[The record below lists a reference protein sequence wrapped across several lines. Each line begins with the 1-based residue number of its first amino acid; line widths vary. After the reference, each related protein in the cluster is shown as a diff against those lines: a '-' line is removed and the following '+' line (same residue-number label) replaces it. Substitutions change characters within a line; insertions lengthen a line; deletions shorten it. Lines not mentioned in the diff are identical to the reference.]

1 MKNRLLLPFIIL
13 TAFFSAAGPLCAQ
26 LKSSA
31 LWQDVSE
38 AQAAAAPGTA
48 QRASAKREI
57 IPQKYRSM
65 ALKKTAMRLLLNR
78 APRESAGALT
88 KDGVEISL
96 PLPDGGYGRF
106 RVMES
111 PIMEN
116 GLAAKYP
123 EIKTYV
129 VQGIDDPSASGRID
143 MTPRGLRA
151 MVLSAKGS
159 FFVDPYWSNSDEVS
173 IVYYKRD
180 HLDREKMK
188 NFACGVAGREAS
200 ALNTASRPAAARPTG
215 TNLRTYRLALATTGE
230 YSVAV
235 AGGSPSKANVLA
247 AMVTS
252 VNRVNVVYERE
263 FAIRMTL
270 VANTNLLIY
279 LNSSTDPY
287 TNNNGSTM
295 LGQNQTTIDSIIG
308 DANYDIG
315 HVFSTG
321 GGGLAYLG
329 SVCESGS
336 KAGGVTG
343 SSNPV
348 GDSFDIDYVAHEMGH
363 QFGGDHTFNGTAA
376 AVGSGTRNPA
386 TAYEPGSGSTIMAYA
401 GICAPQDLQAHS
413 DDYFHTVSYDQIDAY
428 TSSGTGSAAFSVTA
442 TGNTPPV
449 ITALPSSYNI
459 PRQTPF
465 ALTAQ
470 ATDANGDS
478 LTYCWEEFDRGGVQD
493 PLLQVDNGASPIFR
507 SYDPLASPTRT
518 FPSLTYILNNAN
530 NPPVTYGSGYV
541 TGEFLPSTTRTMT
554 FRVSVRDN
562 RAGGG
567 GQNYASTQVISNST
581 SGPFLISNFNSS
593 STIAAGT
600 PQTLTWSVANT
611 TAAPVNC
618 ANVKISYSTD
628 GGNTFPVVLAASV
641 ANTGT
646 ASVTIPNSLSNA
658 TTTGRF
664 KVEAVGNIFFDINNA
679 NLTITAT
686 NVAPTVTGFT
696 PASGVQLTSV
706 VLTGTDFSNAS
717 AVNFNGT
724 SASFTINSNT
734 QITALVPAA
743 ATSGPIGVTN
753 AAGSGTSVGSFTVIP
768 GPPAPTV
775 SGFNPTNGPVGT
787 SVVITGANFSNVSA
801 VAFNGVGATHTVNSP
816 TQITATVPAGAT
828 TGPITVTTSS
838 GTAASATNF
847 TVLSGNGA
855 PVITSAS
862 TASGTI
868 NSAITP
874 YQVAASNLPTTFG
887 ATNLPSGLSI
897 NSAGLISGTPLV
909 SGTILSTISATNAY
923 GTGSAALTFTISSTG
938 GGGATMLAAWDFQTT
953 GTGGTA
959 ALASPTTP
967 TVFSANVGTGNIYL
981 DGTNGSSSWLQATE
995 LTSFN
1000 GTALNAGGS
1009 TGLSTV
1015 TTTTACLVLVSNTAN
1030 SKSIVLKFS
1039 MTGYQNLVVSYANR
1053 RTITGFNSQLWET
1066 STNGNSWTSAQTLT
1080 YTTDSV
1086 FEVQTL
1092 NPITALNGA
1101 ATAYLRITF
1110 TGCTSSQGNNRLDNI
1125 QLNATAN
1132 APGAI
1137 VTLTGSGTG
1146 LASTYNN
1153 AGTPSAALS
1162 VAGSNLSADIVVT
1175 APAGFEIAKTAGGSY
1190 ASTQT
1195 FTQVSGAV
1203 ASTPLFVRIAAG
1215 PGLGSIAGILS
1226 AASSSAL
1233 YQLNVGGTVGK
1244 ATLTPVFSGTTSP
1257 TYNGA
1262 PKPLSASTT
1271 PSTTV
1276 TLSYT
1281 GTGATV
1287 YGPSSSAPSN
1297 AGSYDVSATISD
1309 SNYQGSANTTL
1320 TIGKASQ
1327 TIIFGS
1333 LPNKTV
1339 GDPAFQLSASGGAS
1353 AQPVTFSSSTPVVAD
1368 VVGNQVTIHTA
1379 GATTITANQAGNSNY
1394 LSAPPMTQVLTI
1406 GSASPSFANT
1416 FPGRAANDM
1425 VGGVEALV
1433 AYGLGGSPTGN
1444 NLTILPTASYSG
1456 GILQIT
1462 FLART
1467 NDPTLT
1473 VTVEGGTDLLHWT
1486 SPVTKL
1492 NGVSQSGAPVGFERQ
1507 IWTLTLPGKGL
1518 MRVKTTL
1525 AP

>member
-13 TAFFSAAGPLCAQ
+13 TAFFSSAGPLCAQ
-26 LKSSA
+26 LKNSA
-31 LWQDVSE
+31 LWQEVSE
-38 AQAAAAPGTA
+38 AQAAASPGTA
-48 QRASAKREI
+48 QRATARREI
-57 IPQKYRSM
+57 IPQKYRSL
-65 ALKKTAMRLLLNR
+65 ALQKTAMRLLLNR
-78 APRESAGALT
+78 APRESAGTMA

-96 PLPDGGYGRF
+96 PLPEGGFGRF
-106 RVMES
+106 RIMES
-111 PIMEN
+111 PIMED

-129 VQGIDDPSASGRID
+129 AQGIDDPSASGRID

-151 MVLSAKGS
+151 MVSSDKGS

-180 HLDREKMK
+180 HVDLQKMK

-235 AGGSPSKANVLA
+235 AGGSPSKANVLI

-270 VANTNLLIY
+270 VANTDLLIY

-295 LGQNQTTIDSIIG
+295 LVQNQTTIDSIIG

-321 GGGLAYLG
+321 GGGVAYLG
-329 SVCESGS
+329 SVCQSGS

-343 SSNPV
+343 STNPV

-363 QFGGDHTFNGTAA
+363 QFGGDHTFNGTSA
-376 AVGSGTRNPA
+376 AVGSGTRNSA

-401 GICAPQDLQAHS
+401 GICPPQDLQAHS

-449 ITALPSSYNI
+449 ITALPGSYNI

-507 SYDPLASPTRT
+507 SYDPVTSPTRT

-567 GQNYASTQVISNST
+567 GQNYASTQVVSNST

-658 TTTGRF
+658 TTTGRL

-679 NLTITAT
+679 NLTITAA
-686 NVAPTVTGFT
+686 NVAPTVTGFSPT
-696 PASGVQLTSV
+696 SGVQLTSV
-706 VLTGTDFSNAS
+706 VLTGTEFSNAS

-743 ATSGPIGVTN
+743 ATSGTISVTN
-753 AAGSGTSVGSFTVIP
+753 VAGTGTSVGNFTVIP

-775 SGFNPTNGPVGT
+775 SGFTPNNGPVGT
-787 SVVITGANFSNVSA
+787 SVVITGANFSNVSS
-801 VAFNGVGATHTVNSP
+801 VAFNGVSATHTVNSA
-816 TQITATVPAGAT
+816 TQITATVPNGAT
-828 TGPITVTTSS
+828 TGPIAVTTSS

-868 NSAITP
+868 NTAITP
-874 YQVAASNLPTTFG
+874 YQIAASNVPTTFS

-909 SGTILSTISATNAY
+909 SGTILSTISAANAY
-923 GTGSAALTFTISSTG
+923 GTSSADLTFTISSIG
-938 GGGATMLAAWDFQTT
+938 GAGGATLLAGWDFQTT

-959 ALASPTTP
+959 ALASPNMP
-967 TVFSANVGTGNIYL
+967 TIFSANVGTGNIYL

-995 LTSFN
+995 LGSFN

-1015 TTTTACLVLVSNTAN
+1015 VTDPACLALISSVAN
-1030 SKSIVLKFS
+1030 GKSIVLKFN
-1039 MTGYQNLVVSYANR
+1039 MTGYQNLVVSYANKKSNA
-1053 RTITGFNSQLWET
+1053 GFNSQLWET
-1066 STNGNSWTSAQTLT
+1066 STNGTTWTSVQTIT
-1080 YTTDSV
+1080 SATTSYA
-1086 FEVQTL
+1086 VQTL
-1092 NPITALNGA
+1092 NTITALNGA

-1110 TGCTSSQGNNRLDNI
+1110 TGATSTQGNNRLDNI

-1137 VTLTGSGTG
+1137 VTLTGTGTG

-1162 VAGSNLSADIVVT
+1162 VAGSNLSTNIVVT
-1175 APAGFEIAKTAGGSY
+1175 APAGFEIAKTADGSY

-1195 FTQVSGAV
+1195 FTQVSGTV

-1215 PGLGSIAGILS
+1215 PGLGSVAGILS

-1233 YQLNVGGTVGK
+1233 YQLNVGGTVTK
-1244 ATLTPVFSGTTSP
+1244 ATLTPVFSGATSP
-1257 TYNGA
+1257 TYDSA
-1262 PKPLSASTT
+1262 PKALTASTT

-1276 TLSYT
+1276 TLSYSGT
-1281 GTGATV
+1281 GTTV
-1287 YGPSSSAPSN
+1287 YGPSSTAPSN

-1309 SNYQGSANTTL
+1309 SNYQGSAKTTL

-1327 TIIFGS
+1327 TIEFAS

-1339 GDPAFQLSASGGAS
+1339 GDPAFLLSASGGAS
-1353 AQPVTFSSSTPVVAD
+1353 AQPVTFSSSTPAVAD
-1368 VVGNQVTIHTA
+1368 VLGNQVTIHTA
-1379 GATTITANQAGNSNY
+1379 GTTTITANQAGDANY
-1394 LSAPPMTQVLTI
+1394 LAANPVPQVLTI
-1406 GSASPSFANT
+1406 NSAAPTFAST
-1416 FPGRAANDM
+1416 FPGRAANDI

-1433 AYGLGGSPTGN
+1433 AYGLGGSPAGN
-1444 NLTILPTASYSG
+1444 NLTILPASQYSG
-1456 GILQIT
+1456 GTLQIT

-1467 NDPTLT
+1467 NDPALT
-1473 VTVEGGTDLLHWT
+1473 VTVEGGTDLLNWT
-1486 SPVTKL
+1486 APVTRL
-1492 NGVSQSGAPVGFERQ
+1492 NGVSQSGVPVGFERQ
-1507 IWTLTLPGKGL
+1507 IWTLSLPGKGM
-1518 MRVKTTL
+1518 MRVKATL